1 MNGVSSVMAIVAI
14 NTLTALSSVRASDQ
28 KVWLYPCDVYMS
40 VSCIRLPNGMSV
52 SYEVPAD
59 SGIYTVKSSGKDL
72 ASVYIGSAPRL
83 PSGVPSLKLTS
94 ADAKLTGFL
103 GQRDG
108 EHTLDI
114 VIIPERKGIAT
125 THFFASFADSQ
136 RSDVVTV
143 ASSLR
148 ACRKPSKEALWCPS
162 ESEWGAKIAEWLNTK
177 LP

>member
-1 MNGVSSVMAIVAI
+1 MTRVTGVMAIVGI
-14 NTLTALSSVRASDQ
+14 CTLALGNVRAGDQ

-52 SYEVPAD
+52 SYEVPVD
-59 SGIYTVKSSGKDL
+59 FGLYTVKSSGMNL
-72 ASVYIGSAPRL
+72 VSVYIGSAPRL

-94 ADAKLTGFL
+94 PDVRLTGFL

-108 EHTLDI
+108 KHTLDI
-114 VIIPERKGIAT
+114 IITPRRKSVAT
-125 THFFASFADSQ
+125 THLFATFADSQ
-136 RSDVVTV
+136 RSDVASV

-148 ACRKPSKEALWCPS
+148 ACLRPSKEELWCPS
-162 ESEWGAKIAEWLNTK
+162 ESEWGATIEEWLNAK